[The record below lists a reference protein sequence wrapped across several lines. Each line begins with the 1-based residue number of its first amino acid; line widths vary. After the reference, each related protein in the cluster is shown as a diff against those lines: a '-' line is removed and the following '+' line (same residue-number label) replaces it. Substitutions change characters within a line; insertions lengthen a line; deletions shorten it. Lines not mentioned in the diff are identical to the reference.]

1 MQKYLPLVA
10 RTLVAA
16 IFVRSGITKILGFA
30 GTRGYM
36 AANGIPQ
43 TMTLPLLILTII
55 VEIIGGLCV
64 FLGFKARWGA
74 LALFLFLIPATLIFH
89 TNFADQIQTIQ
100 FFKNLAIMGGL
111 LMVCAYGSGS
121 LSLERDRYAPE
132 KDSWRRITR

>member
-30 GTRGYM
+30 GTWGYM